1 MGPDGL
7 HLAASL
13 TDNGVTTPDIKEA
26 GVPDELQSTE
36 TTGTSLPPPS
46 PTTATPETAGV
57 GQPPGEGVN
66 YTDQQEASDADPRPK
81 IVLPGKDRL
90 LSDVAAELGH
100 ILARENIYRYAGQAA
115 VYDEKSKTLGEAKA
129 APFRL
134 WSERFIIPIKKEKKG
149 ESVHSM
155 SSGDAGAILASR
167 HFLDCLREV
176 ERINPVCLPITRA
189 DKSVALLPE
198 GYDRESKILM
208 TGQAAYA
215 ADMTATEAVELLSDL
230 LEDFPFADEGRSRA
244 VAIAA
249 MLTLYGLNL
258 LPARTL
264 LPVIVFRANCPGVG
278 KGLLAQL
285 ATLPVLGYTP
295 TGVDPKS
302 ETEMRKSLLA
312 VAMAGEPVLLLDNVT
327 GKLASAS
334 LESFI
339 TAHTVTDRK
348 LGTSEAVKAAKNTLV
363 LVTGN
368 NVVFNDDMTRRAV
381 VAELTVEG
389 NPAGRVIEN
398 RLDEHRILELRP
410 QILAALYALVR
421 AWEQA
426 GKPEA
431 MEINPNFETWSRVI
445 GGIVEY
451 AGLGSVTAAMEPAAP
466 DADDTD
472 MQALVEALYAER
484 QQAAV
489 TFTELT
495 ALAAAHGLFTRMKS
509 SDQRQSRQ
517 ANTALGRFLSSQNG
531 RVFGGLRFVIIGSGH
546 ARRFAVQRLTL
557 SGDA

>member
-1 MGPDGL
+1 MGPDGV
-7 HLAASL
+7 HLAAS
-13 TDNGVTTPDIKEA
+13 TTANGVITPDIGSTE
-26 GVPDELQSTE
+26 VQDELQTATANG
-36 TTGTSLPPPS
+36 TTRPS
-46 PTTATPETAGV
+46 PTSTATITETADAE
-57 GQPPGEGVN
+57 QTPGNHAE
-66 YTDQQEASDADPRPK
+66 YTDRREISDGDARPK

-100 ILARENIYRYAGQAA
+100 LLARENIYRHAGQAA
-115 VYDEKSKTLGEAKA
+115 VYDDKNKTLGPAKP
-129 APFRL
+129 APFRS
-134 WSERFIIPIKKEKKG
+134 WVERFIIPVKREKKG
-149 ESVHSM
+149 EARHSM
-155 SSGDAGAILASR
+155 SSGDAGAILASG

-176 ERINPVCLPITRA
+176 ERVHPVCLPITRA
-189 DKSVALLPE
+189 DNQVALLPN
-198 GYDRESKILM
+198 GYDKDSKILT

-215 ADMTATEAVELLSDL
+215 TNMTAADAVEFLNGLLK
-230 LEDFPFADEGRSRA
+230 DFPFADEGRSKA

-249 MLTLYGLNL
+249 MLTLFGLNL
-258 LPARTL
+258 MPPRTL

-302 ETEMRKSLLA
+302 ETEMRKNLLA

-327 GKLASAS
+327 GKLASSS
-334 LESFI
+334 LESFV
-339 TAHTVTDRK
+339 TAHTVTGRK

-368 NVVFNDDMTRRAV
+368 HVVFNDDMTRRAV

-389 NPAGRVIEN
+389 NPAERVIES

-410 QILAALYALVR
+410 RILAALYALVH

-431 MEINPNFETWSRVI
+431 AEINPNFEAWSRVI
-445 GGIVEY
+445 GGIVEH
-451 AGLGSVTAAMEPAAP
+451 AGLGSVTAAMEPGAP
-466 DADDTD
+466 DADDAD
-472 MQALVEALYAER
+472 MQTLVEALYAVR

-495 ALAAAHGLFTRMKS
+495 TLVAPRGLFARMTV
-509 SDQRQSRQ
+509 SDQEQSRQ
-517 ANTALGRFLSSQNG
+517 ANTALGRFLASQNG
-531 RVFGGLRFVIIGSGH
+531 RVYGGLRFVIIGSGH
-546 ARRFAVQRLTL
+546 ARRFAVQRLTPV
-557 SGDA
+557 STA